1 MVKGVSRQVIVVR
14 PQDGKLYEQAIF
26 ILKEDAQDVTD
37 DMLLREAVQLAARPK
52 KKWARAQTVL
62 VGKWLINSR
71 PRVQLQPCA
80 ILQYRLDVQGS

>member
-52 KKWARAQTVL
+52 KKWAGVVWACSGAACTAAAWLLTVL
-62 VGKWLINSR
+62 L
-71 PRVQLQPCA
+71 
-80 ILQYRLDVQGS
+80 